1 MLGLLYITRWLT
13 REVGGQHA
21 PRSEKEGEGRVRKM
35 AMSLGLIMVLLIV
48 AAGVALAATRVCN
61 DVPCRG
67 TENADELYER
77 EGNRKRDR
85 ILGLDGEDV
94 IQAATYS
101 SDRDVVEGGRRG
113 DRLLTN
119 DGDGRDAARGGR
131 GRDVCFVDPG
141 DASSSCDRRGAADP
155 AVADLMTS
163 QGEGPYAGN

>member
-1 MLGLLYITRWLT
+1 
-13 REVGGQHA
+13 
-21 PRSEKEGEGRVRKM
+21 M

-61 DVPCRG
+61 DVLPCRG
-67 TENADELYER
+67 TENDDVLYER
-77 EGNRKRDR
+77 EGNRERDR

-94 IQAATYS
+94 IQAATYTR
-101 SDRDVVEGGRRG
+101 DRDVAEGGRRD

-119 DGDGRDAARGGR
+119 DGDGRDTARGGR
-131 GRDVCFVDPG
+131 GKDVCYVDPG